1 MSSISVSFSPYSNY
15 HSALN
20 RQQTGKGDVAPE
32 SKDPAAATA
41 ATTAL
46 PGEKKT
52 AAESQPPAK
61 SGLSKQDPAKA
72 AQDQK
77 VIAELKK
84 TDSHVRA
91 HEQAHL
97 AAAGGLAMSGASF
110 TYQRGP
116 DGQQYAVG
124 GEVSI
129 DVSPGKTPQET
140 INKAER
146 IKAAALAPSD
156 PSAQDRA
163 VAGSAAQME
172 VQAQQQ
178 LTQEKL
184 AVAKGE
190 GNASEPTSAGS
201 QKKSATPVTSPPAVK
216 SHPGIASYRANSAPA
231 ASPGRQINFA
241 A

>member
-1 MSSISVSFSPYSNY
+1 MLSISFSPYSNY
-15 HSALN
+15 PSAPIKPQAQKGSGEPEN
-20 RQQTGKGDVAPE
+20 RNIPGVNGEADKV
-32 SKDPAAATA
+32 DP
-41 ATTAL
+41 
-46 PGEKKT
+46 P
-52 AAESQPPAK
+52 AESGTSKQAPAK
-61 SGLSKQDPAKA
+61 S

-77 VIAELKK
+77 RIEELKK
-84 TDSHVRA
+84 IDRNVRA

-97 AAAGGLAMSGASF
+97 AAAGGLAMSGATF
-110 TYQRGP
+110 TYTRGP

-146 IKAAALAPSD
+146 IKAAALVPAD

-172 VQAQQQ
+172 AQAQQQ
-178 LTQEKL
+178 LAQEKL
-184 AVAKGE
+184 DAAKGK
-190 GNASEPTSAGS
+190 GSENGSLATSS
-201 QKKSATPVTSPPAVK
+201 QKKTETPEAGSPRAKVYR
-216 SHPGIASYRANSAPA
+216 GIASYRAQNA
-231 ASPGRQINFA
+231 AAYELGRQINFA

>member
-1 MSSISVSFSPYSNY
+1 MSQARRGGFEPETRNIPGVD
-15 HSALN
+15 
-20 RQQTGKGDVAPE
+20 GKV
-32 SKDPAAATA
+32 ATA
-41 ATTAL
+41 D
-46 PGEKKT
+46 
-52 AAESQPPAK
+52 QPADTSSSK
-61 SGLSKQDPAKA
+61 QGLSKQDSAKS

-77 VIAELKK
+77 RIEELKK
-84 TDSHVRA
+84 IDSNVRA

-110 TYQRGP
+110 TYTRGP
-116 DGQQYAVG
+116 DGHQYAVG

-146 IKAAALAPSD
+146 IKAAALAPAD

-172 VQAQQQ
+172 AQAQQQ
-178 LTQEKL
+178 LAQEKL
-184 AVAKGE
+184 DAAQGKSSDAATASPKKTEPSETAPSAAK
-190 GNASEPTSAGS
+190 AP
-201 QKKSATPVTSPPAVK
+201 Q
-216 SHPGIASYRANSAPA
+216 GIARYLAQIVAAAAP
-231 ASPGRQINFA
+231 GGHIHFA

>member
-1 MSSISVSFSPYSNY
+1 MIPTSLSPYSNY
-15 HSALN
+15 SSVQFLPQA
-20 RQQTGKGDVAPE
+20 RKGDGGPE
-32 SKDPAAATA
+32 NGNVPSVDGKTEQPAEPGLSKP
-41 ATTAL
+41 
-46 PGEKKT
+46 
-52 AAESQPPAK
+52 S
-61 SGLSKQDPAKA
+61 LSKQDPAKA

-77 VIAELKK
+77 RIEELKK
-84 TDSHVRA
+84 IDSNVRA

-110 TYQRGP
+110 TYTRGP
-116 DGQQYAVG
+116 DGRQYAVA

-146 IKAAALAPSD
+146 IKAAALAPAD

-172 VQAQQQ
+172 AQARQQLAQEKMETAQGGGNISTTTSAASSGEKTAPPEATPTAGKSFYGIARYQAQ
-178 LTQEKL
+178 
-184 AVAKGE
+184 
-190 GNASEPTSAGS
+190 SA
-201 QKKSATPVTSPPAVK
+201 
-216 SHPGIASYRANSAPA
+216 A
-231 ASPGRQINFA
+231 ASPGGYIDFA